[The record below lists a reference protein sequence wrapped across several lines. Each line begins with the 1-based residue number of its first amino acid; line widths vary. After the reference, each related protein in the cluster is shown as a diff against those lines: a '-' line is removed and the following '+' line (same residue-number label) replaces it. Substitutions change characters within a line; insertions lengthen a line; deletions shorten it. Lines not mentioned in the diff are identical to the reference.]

1 MSVEFTSVY
10 SKLDPDAQAVLV
22 AAETQCGDHPLHALA
37 RYLPQMAVTDVRPYK
52 FAIYS
57 NLVKNCNIGK
67 LKEEF
72 PDAFPSSPSTA
83 SETTPPTSTP
93 SALYWRRGIVQ
104 GVVQSLNLLWSTV
117 QACVWPIWQRVFKQL
132 TDDGYVVHAVGNHT
146 TWECFLSA
154 CRLMTMLVT
163 IALLVVASLCCVSW
177 AVCLL
182 CWILSSLAGLTGKLP
197 GLVRLVGT
205 GVSLT
210 LSRGGTTVVSRG
222 GAGMR
227 GAVLHVM
234 RRQQAV
240 PRSVSGPPTL
250 SGLRAM
256 LSLPAV
262 HERKIGMA
270 VLQARLDAQSVE
282 IAGLNARMAVF
293 DELVGRVQQQD
304 AEIVRLRMTEAN
316 VTMMQAIATHQLMTC
331 HDRERVVHAQAVEME
346 ALRRRLEEQA
356 VQINALRRHTDELA
370 AGIGILVLGLGAYL
384 STSVMSAMGLVVS
397 DWFITV
403 MPVMVGVA
411 RPA

>member
-1 MSVEFTSVY
+1 MRLCFVLDVEVVFGCVMSTEFISVY
-10 SKLDPDAQAVLV
+10 SMLDADARAVLA
-22 AAETQCGDHPLHALA
+22 AAEARGGDHPLCALSSLLQRTA
-37 RYLPQMAVTDVRPYK
+37 AANVTTPYK
-52 FAIYS
+52 FTVYS
-57 NLVKNCNIGK
+57 VLVKTSNISK
-67 LKEEF
+67 LKEDF
-72 PDAFPSSPSTA
+72 PEAFLSSPSTA
-83 SETTPPTSTP
+83 RETTLLTAAP
-93 SALYWRRGIVQ
+93 SVLYWRRGTVQ

-132 TDDGYVVHAVGNHT
+132 TKDGHVVHAIGDHSM
-146 TWECFLSA
+146 WERFLSA
-154 CRLMTMLVT
+154 GRLMTVLVT
-163 IALLVVASLCCVSW
+163 IALLAVASLCCVSW

-182 CWILSSLAGLTGKLP
+182 CWILS
-197 GLVRLVGT
+197 
-205 GVSLT
+205 
-210 LSRGGTTVVSRG
+210 SRG

-240 PRSVSGPPTL
+240 PLSVSGSPTL

-293 DELVGRVQQQD
+293 DELVGRVQEQD

-331 HDRERVVHAQAVEME
+331 IARPAGPPPARDVSQESVVSAQAAEMQ

-356 VQINALRRHTDELA
+356 VEIKALRRHTEELG
-370 AGIGILVLGLGAYL
+370 AGMGILVLGLGVYL
-384 STSVMSAMGLVVS
+384 STSVMSAMGWAVS
-397 DWFITV
+397 DWFITYGARI
-403 MPVMVGVA
+403 VGMA
-411 RPA
+411 RPT